1 MAQEMRMSYDL
12 TGALTISVYGDDHT
26 LTTPAAL
33 LSNC

>member
-1 MAQEMRMSYDL
+1 MAQETQMSYDL
-12 TGALTISVYGDDHT
+12 TGALINSVYDDDHT